1 MNKIKL
7 FAATVAAAACL
18 CGCVD
23 EYQVI
28 TEGQSGTI
36 VIDAMLVDIDS
47 VQTVFIRKS
56 GDTYFK
62 EFHRNEEPEA
72 IEGASVK
79 VEDDLGWSA
88 YFEDETGL
96 GRRFSLSGHQ
106 FEAGRTYTVTV
117 TAEGRTFTATEKMVA
132 PPKVN
137 GLKFFRHNTK
147 DDRLWSP
154 ILYMEDSAPDETN
167 YYLFRG
173 MWFPRDAHDQLFLY
187 AMRLSDEGL
196 RSDMEG
202 IRIAL
207 GIGADDEAYS
217 GIHLGE
223 IFSYTLYTI
232 SKRNYDYY
240 GTIETQ
246 MTSDGGLYRPT
257 PTSAVSNFSGANVQG
272 QLIAAAAVSMTGR
285 LTPEYLVGE

>member
-1 MNKIKL
+1 MNNIASL
-7 FAATVAAAACL
+7 AAGVAAVCL
-18 CGCVD
+18 SSCVD
-23 EYQVI
+23 EYPVI

-36 VIDAMLVDIDS
+36 AIDAMLVDIDS

-56 GDTYFK
+56 GDIYFK
-62 EFHRNEEPEA
+62 EFHRNEDPEP

-88 YFEDETGL
+88 CFEDETGL

-137 GLKFFRHNTK
+137 GIKFFQHDTK
-147 DDRLWSP
+147 DDTLWSP

-173 MWFPRDAHDQLFLY
+173 MWFPRDAHDMHFLY

-207 GIGADDEAYS
+207 GIGAGDDAYS
-217 GIHLGE
+217 GIQLGE

-240 GTIETQ
+240 GTIEAQ

-257 PTSAVSNFSGANVQG
+257 PTSAVSNFSGERVQG
-272 QLIAAAAVSMTGR
+272 QLIAAAGVMMKGR
-285 LTPEYLVGE
+285 LTPEYLVEE